1 MRVLKLRSSIN
12 YVMDDTEQKKYR
24 LLDEEVRAL
33 QKTID
38 LLKPICLAT
47 DKAQKDDAN
56 LVEGYRQICSLQSH
70 LQVLSLDS
78 AYDEARKVA
87 SDSIAKRQILG
98 HVGGTAAQAAAL
110 LDPAECVNVKNVA
123 EAQKV
128 LLDYGVSYLLHRN
141 IGDLASTEDKNVEDE
156 RKCTSLKK
164 NVFSIKHCTR

>member
-1 MRVLKLRSSIN
+1 MHAGPFTPAGN
-12 YVMDDTEQKKYR
+12 HF
-24 LLDEEVRAL
+24 
-33 QKTID
+33 
-38 LLKPICLAT
+38 
-47 DKAQKDDAN
+47 
-56 LVEGYRQICSLQSH
+56 SH
-70 LQVLSLDS
+70 
-78 AYDEARKVA
+78 DEARKVA

-123 EAQKV
+123 EAQKG

>member
-1 MRVLKLRSSIN
+1 MMRVLKLRSSIN
-12 YVMDDTEQKKYR
+12 FVMDDTEQKKYR

-78 AYDEARKVA
+78 ANDEARQVA
-87 SDSIAKRQILG
+87 SDSTAKRQILG
-98 HVGGTAAQAAAL
+98 HVGGSAL
-110 LDPAECVNVKNVA
+110 LDPDECVNVKNVA
-123 EAQKV
+123 EAQKF
-128 LLDYGVSYLLHRN
+128 LLDYGVSYLLHRK
-141 IGDLASTEDKNVEDE
+141 IGDLASTEDKKVEDE

-164 NVFSIKHCTR
+164 KRFFY